1 MNGNRNKQRNGNGT
15 SVDRKAVELRLAVSY
30 AHSRGDLLGI
40 AKYSRLHGDWEF
52 FGGPNT
58 EKLAISPMPVGQPDG
73 IIAQVTEPTMAEQLQ
88 KLDASVVNISGV
100 LEHPPFPT
108 VRVDD
113 HAVGRLAAQHLLQR
127 GFTRF
132 LVVHAAGKA
141 FSRRRLEGFQHA
153 VRDARPD
160 ARPDAECRV
169 HNIDYSNHVHPI
181 EYQRGVRRDLEGV
194 GLPLAVFAVTDHL
207 AYLAMSACRDAD
219 LRVPHD
225 VAIIG
230 VDNDPLTCELASPP
244 LSSVDI
250 NTERVG
256 YQAAEMLDSL
266 MDGRTPPKAPVL
278 VMPIGVVTRRSTDVL
293 AIDDPLVSN
302 ALEYIHQHAT
312 DGIQVP
318 GVAGDLDVSRR
329 TLERRFRKALNC
341 TPAEEIRRTRTAQAI
356 RLLRETDLPIAE
368 IATRCGFRYAQ
379 HLAPVIQDATGL
391 TPTDFRRESR
401 VT

>member
-1 MNGNRNKQRNGNGT
+1 MNGNKNNQRNGNGG
-15 SVDRKAVELRLAVSY
+15 SAARKAVELRLAVSY

-52 FGGPNT
+52 FGGPKT

-73 IIAQVTEPTMAEQLQ
+73 IIAQVTEPAMAEQLQ
-88 KLDASVVNISGV
+88 KFDAPVVNISGA

-113 HAVGRLAAQHLLQR
+113 HAVGRLAAQHLLHR

-132 LVVHAAGKA
+132 LVVHAASKA
-141 FSRRRLEGFQHA
+141 FSRRRLEGFQQA

-160 ARPDAECRV
+160 AHCHV
-169 HNIDYSNHVHPI
+169 HNIDYNKHVHPI
-181 EYQRGVRRDLEGV
+181 EYQRDVRRDLEGV
-194 GLPLAVFAVTDHL
+194 ALPVAIFAVTDFL
-207 AYLAMSACRDAD
+207 AYLAMSACRDVN

-225 VAIIG
+225 AAIIG
-230 VDNDPLTCELASPP
+230 VDNDPLTCELAAPP

-250 NTERVG
+250 NAECVG
-256 YQAAEMLDSL
+256 YRAAEMLDSL
-266 MDGRTPPKAPVL
+266 MGGQTPPKAPVL
-278 VMPIGVVTRRSTDVL
+278 IMPVGVVTRRSTDVL
-293 AIDDPLVSN
+293 AIDDPLVAN
-302 ALEYIHQHAT
+302 ALEYIHQRAT

-391 TPTDFRRESR
+391 TPTEFRRESR

>member
-1 MNGNRNKQRNGNGT
+1 MNGNRNKQRNGNDGG
-15 SVDRKAVELRLAVSY
+15 VARKAVELRLAVSY

-58 EKLAISPMPVGQPDG
+58 EKLAISPIPVGQPDG
-73 IIAQVTEPTMAEQLQ
+73 IIAQVTQPSEMEQLQ
-88 KLDASVVNISGV
+88 KLDMPVVNISGTM
-100 LEHPPFPT
+100 EHPPFPT
-108 VRVDD
+108 VRADD
-113 HAVGRLAAQHLLQR
+113 HAVGRLAAQHLLHR

-132 LVVHAAGKA
+132 VVVHASGKA
-141 FSRRRLEGFQHA
+141 FSRRRLEGFEHT
-153 VRDARPD
+153 VRDV
-160 ARPDAECRV
+160 RPDAECHV
-169 HNIDYSNHVHPI
+169 HNVDYSNKVHPI
-181 EYQRGVRRDLEGV
+181 EYRRDLRQTLEGV
-194 GLPLAVFAVTDHL
+194 AVPVAVFAVTDHL
-207 AYLAMSACRDAD
+207 AYLAMSTCRDAN

-225 VAIIG
+225 VAIVG
-230 VDNDPLTCELASPP
+230 VDNDPLTCELSSPP

-250 NTERVG
+250 NAERVG

-278 VMPIGVVTRRSTDVL
+278 VMPVGVVTRRSTDVM
-293 AIDDPLVSN
+293 AIDDPLVAN

-318 GVAGDLDVSRR
+318 GVAGDLEVSRR
-329 TLERRFRKALNC
+329 TLERRFRRALNC

-391 TPTDFRRESR
+391 TPTEFRRESR